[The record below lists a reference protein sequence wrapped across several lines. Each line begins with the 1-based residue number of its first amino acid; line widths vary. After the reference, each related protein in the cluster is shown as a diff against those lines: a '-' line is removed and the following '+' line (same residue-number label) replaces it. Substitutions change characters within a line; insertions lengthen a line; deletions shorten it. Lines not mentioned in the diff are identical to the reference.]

1 MEQSLLVSRINDAVR
16 LSDTSA
22 TPKFVGFLRPEEVAD
37 ILSSVKLQGCR
48 YSFFGGFPDAE
59 RVYFGAFPDWCEPED
74 GYFPISALTF
84 KFRESDTLS
93 HRHFLGTFM
102 SLGITRE
109 TVGDILIEKGRAVAF
124 FSSDIVN
131 FVKTQITKISG
142 AGVTVTEGFSEPLPG
157 HTGFSEL
164 SDTVASARLDCVV
177 AALIGGSRSK
187 AAELIE
193 QKLVLL
199 NSVCCDKTVK
209 TVKNG
214 DTVTVRSRGKF
225 IIDSIDGKTKKD
237 RLILKA
243 KKYI

>member
-1 MEQSLLVSRINDAVR
+1 MEQSLLVSRIKDAVR

-37 ILSSVKLQGCR
+37 VLSSVRLQGCR

-109 TVGDILIEKGRAVAF
+109 TVGDILIEKGRSVAF
-124 FSSDIVN
+124 FSSDIVS

-142 AGVTVTEGFSEPLPG
+142 AGVAVTEGFSEPLPG

-214 DTVTVRSRGKF
+214 DTVTVRSKGKF

>member
-1 MEQSLLVSRINDAVR
+1 MDNSLLVSRINDAVR
-16 LSDTSA
+16 LSETAA
-22 TPKFVGFLRPEEVAD
+22 TPKFVGFLRPEEGAE
-37 ILSSVKLQGCR
+37 ILNTVKLQGGR
-48 YSFFGGFPDAE
+48 YSFFGGFVGAE
-59 RVYFGAFPDWCEPED
+59 RVYFGAFPDWCEPDD

-84 KFRESDTLS
+84 KFRECDLLS
-93 HRHFLGTFM
+93 HRNFLGTFM

-124 FSSDIVN
+124 FSSDIAS

-157 HTGFSEL
+157 HTGFSDF

-187 AAELIE
+187 AADLIE

-214 DTVTVRSRGKF
+214 DSVTVRSKGKF